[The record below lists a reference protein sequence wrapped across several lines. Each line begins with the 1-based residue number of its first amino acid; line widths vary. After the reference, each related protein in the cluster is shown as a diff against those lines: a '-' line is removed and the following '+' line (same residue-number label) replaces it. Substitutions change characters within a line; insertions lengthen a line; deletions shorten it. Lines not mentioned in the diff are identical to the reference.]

1 MTTAETVSSDEAE
14 STRTLGARNHSEL
27 LRAVAR
33 TTQSR
38 AAECLGVHA
47 STISRRLDDMKDVCL
62 LLAAFGLQL
71 APLDAMVVARSEIVA
86 LEGLAF
92 KYLETRQN
100 ERMRGL

>member
-1 MTTAETVSSDEAE
+1 MTTAETVSADEAE
-14 STRTLGARNHSEL
+14 STRMVGARNHAEL

-71 APLDAMVVARSEIVA
+71 APLDAMVVARLEIEA

-92 KYLETRQN
+92 KYLEGRQY
-100 ERMRGL
+100 ERLKGL

>member
-1 MTTAETVSSDEAE
+1 MTTAETVSADEAE
-14 STRTLGARNHSEL
+14 STRMVGARNHAEL

-71 APLDAMVVARSEIVA
+71 APLDAMVVARLEIEA

-92 KYLETRQN
+92 KYLEGRQY
-100 ERMRGL
+100 ERLRGA